1 MENVRYSIN
10 LLPGIDFGSAC
21 SLIALFVSHMMLAI
35 LCSRSGCFTI
45 AACSFVV
52 VVFLAIAA
60 AAVIVA
66 AIIALLSF
74 SAHLACHLEAACLA
88 PWHPVDAPPVLLPEV
103 VLPLFLL
110 HANGVAIAE
119 QEAGVGERG
128 GVGTVPQEGGAALVR
143 SRQAQR
149 LMRKK
154 RNYCREI
161 IRAQRLEQ
169 TGKSRA
175 RAVLQLNF
183 L

>member
-1 MENVRYSIN
+1 
-10 LLPGIDFGSAC
+10 
-21 SLIALFVSHMMLAI
+21 MLAI
-35 LCSRSGCFTI
+35 LCSRSGCFTT
-45 AACSFVV
+45 AACSFV

-74 SAHLACHLEAACLA
+74 SAHLARHLEAACLA

-128 GVGTVPQEGGAALVR
+128 GVGTVPQKGGAALVR
-143 SRQAQR
+143 SGQTQS

-154 RNYCREI
+154 KEI
-161 IRAQRLEQ
+161 IVEKLFARSDWSRLEKVELGPCFSS
-169 TGKSRA
+169 TFFS
-175 RAVLQLNF
+175 
-183 L
+183 